1 MHAYCFYTGEE
12 YDDER
17 TLAAKCGPQCLRNA
31 KRISRGM
38 AELEGYSKSFEDKY
52 LRSAKDRL
60 DKGVREVVPPQEDMV
75 LKQMK

>member
-1 MHAYCFYTGEE
+1 
-12 YDDER
+12 
-17 TLAAKCGPQCLRNA
+17 
-31 KRISRGM
+31 M
-38 AELEGYSKSFEDKY
+38 AELEGNSKSFEDKY